1 MTEAILAL
9 VPDYGL
15 FLVFGGVLLACLA
28 VPLPA
33 SVLVLTS
40 GSFAAAGD
48 LSLTTVFVAATVAY
62 VIGDQLAYG
71 LARKIGPS
79 FLSFFERSERTAPVV
94 EKSKGLLQRRGAL
107 AVLISH
113 TILSPTCPYVSYLS
127 GAGGLDWRS
136 FTIAAI
142 PGALIW
148 TAMYIGLGYTF
159 ASQLEQVATILSN
172 FFGVVLAGAIAVAS
186 VVLLMRR
193 WQAHSAVTLNQNF
206 STQQGDKL

>member
-1 MTEAILAL
+1 MTETVLAL
-9 VPDYGL
+9 VPDYGV
-15 FLVFGGVLLACLA
+15 FLVFGVVLLACLA

-48 LSLTTVFVAATVAY
+48 ISLLTVFLAAVAAY
-62 VIGDQLAYG
+62 ILGDQLAYG
-71 LARKIGPS
+71 VSRKFGPS
-79 FLSFFERSERTAPVV
+79 VLGFFERSECTAPVV
-94 EKSKGLLQRRGAL
+94 EKSKELLQRRGAL

-127 GAGGLDWRS
+127 GAGGLNWRS
-136 FTIAAI
+136 FTTAAI

-148 TAMYIGLGYTF
+148 TAMYVGLGYTF

-172 FFGVVLAGAIAVAS
+172 FFGVVLAGAVAVVS

-193 WQAHSAVTLNQNF
+193 WQAQTA
-206 STQQGDKL
+206 TQSQEPTS

>member
-1 MTEAILAL
+1 MTETVLAL
-9 VPDYGL
+9 VPDYGV
-15 FLVFGGVLLACLA
+15 FLVFGVVLLACLA

-48 LSLTTVFVAATVAY
+48 ISLLTVFFAATVAY
-62 VIGDQLAYG
+62 VLGDQLAYG
-71 LARKIGPS
+71 LARKLGPS
-79 FLSFFERSERTAPVV
+79 VLGFFERSERTAPVV
-94 EKSKGLLQRRGAL
+94 EKSKALLQRRGAL

-127 GAGGLDWRS
+127 GAGGLNWRR
-136 FTIAAI
+136 FTVAAI

-148 TAMYIGLGYTF
+148 TAMYVGLGYTF
-159 ASQLEQVATILSN
+159 ASQLEQVASILSN
-172 FFGVVLAGAIAVAS
+172 FFGVVLAGAVAVTS

-193 WQAHSAVTLNQNF
+193 WQAQAVA
-206 STQQGDKL
+206 QGQEPTS